1 MHKSDEVVEVGGAAF
16 GPPADVMDLQVGVS
30 AAGCGAFVA
39 LAGQHGTALTKSG
52 QPVSASDVEDFVVA
66 GPDRCEVDRAGQVV
80 EQLGADGPEP
90 GELGWC
96 VTGGVDDDR
105 QMWADTFV

>member
-1 MHKSDEVVEVGGAAF
+1 
-16 GPPADVMDLQVGVS
+16 MDLQVGAT

-39 LAGQHGTALTKSG
+39 LAGQHGTALTKSR
-52 QPVSASDVEDFVVA
+52 QPVGAPDVEDLVVA
-66 GPDRCEVDRAGQVV
+66 GADGCDVDRAGQVV
-80 EQLGADGPEP
+80 EQFGADGPEP

-96 VTGGVDDDR
+96 VTGGVEDDR